1 MNNTVASRRI
11 RLTDGNVTRILNRC
25 IIPEGVPVVGYT
37 TVEVEGIHKDFV
49 FNSSILDTER
59 QHIEEMLKQLP
70 KGFKQ
75 GRSFGEMYRTESGRQ
90 WTGNIK
96 NMEALMV
103 LGAAIGKVKYPVPK
117 SLWWSLPGGM
127 PYVVVK

>member
-1 MNNTVASRRI
+1 MNNTVTTRRI
-11 RLTDGNVTRILNRC
+11 RLTDVNVARILKRC
-25 IIPEGVPVVGYT
+25 IIPEGTSTLGYT

-49 FNSSILDTER
+49 FNRIVLDSER
-59 QHIEEMLKQLP
+59 QHIEDMLEELP

-75 GRSFGEMYRTESGRQ
+75 GWSFSDMCHTKTGRM